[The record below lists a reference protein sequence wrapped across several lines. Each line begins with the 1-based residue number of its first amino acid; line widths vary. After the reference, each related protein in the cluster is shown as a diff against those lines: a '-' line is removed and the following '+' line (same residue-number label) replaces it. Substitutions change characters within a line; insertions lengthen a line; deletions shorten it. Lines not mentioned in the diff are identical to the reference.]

1 LDTFSLVDLL
11 CKLIGG
17 LGIFL
22 LGMKNLS
29 DGMQAVA
36 GDGLRRLIAMVTNNR
51 LMAVGV
57 GSLVT
62 CIIQSSSITT
72 VMVVG
77 FVNSSL
83 MTLRQAVGVIMGANI
98 GTTITGWILVLDV
111 GKYGLPMIGIAV
123 FFYMFTR
130 GDRVRFIALA
140 IMGIGMVFFGLE
152 IMKEACS
159 IIKSNPTFVEWFKTF
174 QADSYFGVLKCALIG
189 CLLTAVVQSSSATL
203 GITISLATQGLIDY
217 QSAVAL
223 VLGENIGTT
232 VTALLASL
240 GTSTTARRAAYFH
253 STFNV
258 IGVIWVTEIFGFFL
272 MFVNFLVGIDNAE
285 TASTT
290 QIAAAI
296 ATGHSTFNI
305 VNTIVFLPLVPW
317 MVKLLELVV
326 PNKEFKEKPKLTSL
340 DMRYLDTP
348 ALAIEQ
354 SRNEVHKMGDG
365 CEKMLNWL
373 AEIRDQDSPDAKLGN
388 RLKHREQVFDSVQDE
403 VSAYVTDLL
412 AKALPHNLAEEAR
425 RQITMADDYESFS
438 DLFVDLDKYDRKLRR
453 DGLRFSPN
461 QREQLNYLNG
471 LVLEYLRAVNSGV
484 SRTDPNILRD
494 TETISKK
501 TKSAIKQLRKQHLED
516 ISGGQI
522 HPQVSVAYLAALN
535 AYARVREH
543 LENIA
548 EAVIF

>member
-1 LDTFSLVDLL
+1 
-11 CKLIGG
+11 
-17 LGIFL
+17 
-22 LGMKNLS
+22 
-29 DGMQAVA
+29 
-36 GDGLRRLIAMVTNNR
+36 
-51 LMAVGV
+51 
-57 GSLVT
+57 
-62 CIIQSSSITT
+62 
-72 VMVVG
+72 
-77 FVNSSL
+77 
-83 MTLRQAVGVIMGANI
+83 
-98 GTTITGWILVLDV
+98 
-111 GKYGLPMIGIAV
+111 
-123 FFYMFTR
+123 
-130 GDRVRFIALA
+130 
-140 IMGIGMVFFGLE
+140 
-152 IMKEACS
+152 
-159 IIKSNPTFVEWFKTF
+159 
-174 QADSYFGVLKCALIG
+174 
-189 CLLTAVVQSSSATL
+189 
-203 GITISLATQGLIDY
+203 
-217 QSAVAL
+217 L